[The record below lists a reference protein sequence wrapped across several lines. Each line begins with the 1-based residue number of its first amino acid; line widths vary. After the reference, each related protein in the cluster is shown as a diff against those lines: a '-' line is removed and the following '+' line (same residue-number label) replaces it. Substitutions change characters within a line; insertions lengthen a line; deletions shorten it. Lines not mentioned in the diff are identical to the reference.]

1 MHLMKSSSKL
11 FNDWIP
17 PAIARR
23 LRKSR
28 LPGVGARPLN
38 HLDRKLARFLPPNG
52 TYIEI
57 GANDGLSQSNT
68 WWLERDRGWSG
79 LLIEPALNRFL
90 ELVRNRGSKN
100 SFACTACMSPDYV
113 GDHINLIY
121 ADLMSTSEVPD
132 LVKLEPESHTSGL
145 QDESISRVRFSAPV
159 TTLSA
164 LIDTF
169 GLPNTIDFLSV
180 DVEGAELHVLGGLDL
195 TRHHVRHLLVE
206 TRDQDSVAQWLEH
219 FGYELIAVLTH
230 HDFLFAPVSDSSN
243 KDQRLSK
250 VSGDRLSF

>member
-1 MHLMKSSSKL
+1 MKSSKEL

-28 LPGVGARPLN
+28 LPKVGARPLYQ
-38 HLDRKLARFLPPNG
+38 LDTKLARFLPPHG

-90 ELVRNRGSKN
+90 ELVRNRGSEN
-100 SFACTACMSPDYV
+100 SFACTACMSPDYLD
-113 GDHINLIY
+113 DHINLIY
-121 ADLMSTSEVPD
+121 ADLMTTSEVSD
-132 LVKLEPESHTSGL
+132 LIELEPESHTSRL
-145 QDESISRVRFSAPV
+145 QDKSVNRVRFSAPV

-169 GLPNTIDFLSV
+169 GLPSTIDFLSV

-195 TRHHVRHLLVE
+195 TRHRVRYLLVE
-206 TRDQDSVAQWLEH
+206 TRDQDVVAQWLEQ
-219 FGYELIAVLTH
+219 FGYKLLAVLTH
-230 HDFLFAPVSDSSN
+230 HDFLFAPVSDSGD
-243 KDQRLSK
+243 KDQGLSEM
-250 VSGDRLSF
+250 SGDHLSS